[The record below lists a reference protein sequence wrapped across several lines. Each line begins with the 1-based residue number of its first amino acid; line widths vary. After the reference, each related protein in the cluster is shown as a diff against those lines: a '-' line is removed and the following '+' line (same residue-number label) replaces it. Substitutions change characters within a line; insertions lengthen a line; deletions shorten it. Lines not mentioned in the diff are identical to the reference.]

1 MGRDSKSWREV
12 VGETH
17 RTGFILMASLYSAW
31 RVVCTWLW
39 RLNASSRSEPDL
51 PTALSLHGATE
62 QTMEEDGWLGRPTV
76 RGSYSRQAVHG
87 MPRAAEKESGL
98 ASVLIGAVYW
108 YRLVARD
115 IAFAELSVPLS
126 TCAVGA
132 CGMLAAGFV
141 FVAGQISQ
149 RCEALLRTLAW
160 RY

>member
-1 MGRDSKSWREV
+1 MRVADQSLTCQPHLASMGRQNK
-12 VGETH
+12 
-17 RTGFILMASLYSAW
+17 
-31 RVVCTWLW
+31 
-39 RLNASSRSEPDL
+39 
-51 PTALSLHGATE
+51 
-62 QTMEEDGWLGRPTV
+62 TMEEDGWLGRPTV
-76 RGSYSRQAVHG
+76 RGFYSREAGHG

-98 ASVLIGAVYW
+98 ASVLIGAVFW

-132 CGMLAAGFV
+132 RAMFAAGFV

-149 RCEALLRTLAW
+149 RCEALPRTLAW

>member
-1 MGRDSKSWREV
+1 MR
-12 VGETH
+12 
-17 RTGFILMASLYSAW
+17 GF
-31 RVVCTWLW
+31 
-39 RLNASSRSEPDL
+39 
-51 PTALSLHGATE
+51 
-62 QTMEEDGWLGRPTV
+62 
-76 RGSYSRQAVHG
+76 YSREAGHG

-132 CGMLAAGFV
+132 RAMFAAGFV